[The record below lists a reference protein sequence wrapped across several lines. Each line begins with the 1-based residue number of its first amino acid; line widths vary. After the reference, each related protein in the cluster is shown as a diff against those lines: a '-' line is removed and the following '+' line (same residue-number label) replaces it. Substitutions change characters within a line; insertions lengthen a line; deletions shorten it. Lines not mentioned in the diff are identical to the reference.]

1 MISSPSLPVLDPQPV
16 MDEVERLAEIFGAIA
31 DPTRI
36 RILAALSEGER
47 GAGELAALLG
57 LTPSAVSHQ
66 LRLLRNLRLV
76 RKRRE
81 GRHAY
86 YALDDDHVVQLL
98 RQGLEHVRHG

>member
-1 MISSPSLPVLDPQPV
+1 MNATVPVLDPRQAV
-16 MDEVERLAEIFGAIA
+16 GEVQRLAEIFGAMA

-36 RILAALSEGER
+36 RILAALTGGER
-47 GAGELAALLG
+47 GAGELAEMLG

-76 RKRRE
+76 RKRRD

>member
-1 MISSPSLPVLDPQPV
+1 MHPTAPVLDPHRSV
-16 MDEVERLAEIFGAIA
+16 DEVQRLAEIFGAIA

-36 RILAALSEGER
+36 RILAALSAGER
-47 GAGELAALLG
+47 AAGELADLLG

-76 RKRRE
+76 RKRRD
-81 GRHAY
+81 GRRAY